1 MERAPIGV
9 LNRLL
14 GGLGGLAC
22 SAAVGLGAYASHG
35 ASGQPQTWLQ
45 TASLYLFL
53 HGLALLC
60 LCPSARQRLERAAL
74 GLMAAGMLVFCGSL
88 VGGALF
94 GWPTRMAPLGG
105 SALIL
110 AWLVLGA
117 GRFRG

>member
-1 MERAPIGV
+1 MERAPISV
-9 LNRLL
+9 VCRLL

-35 ASGQPQTWLQ
+35 ASGQPQSWLQ

-60 LCPSARQRLERAAL
+60 LGPLARHRLDRAAL
-74 GLMAAGMLVFCGSL
+74 GLMAGGMLVFCGSL
-88 VGGALF
+88 IGAALF

-110 AWLVLGA
+110 AWLMLAA